1 MPSRQFRRDPQAA
14 QRQSIEAARAQVR
27 WPALALFIL
36 AGFWGSGL
44 LVLTTVR
51 ILVTAAAGDVEREPL
66 PIPRE
71 SITMIRTAWSVI
83 MILVSI
89 VIALGALQ
97 MYQLRSRQWAYCA
110 AIMAMIPCFAP
121 CYIGALPLGI
131 WAIVVLRRPDVDQAF
146 DENARLRIND
156 ELRAEPETG

>member
-1 MPSRQFRRDPQAA
+1 MPSRQFRRDPQAP

-27 WPALALFIL
+27 LPALALFIL

-44 LVLTTVR
+44 LVLTVLR
-51 ILVTAAAGDVEREPL
+51 MVVTAAVGEPAQGDL

-71 SITMIRTAWSVI
+71 SITLIRTTWSVM

-89 VIALGALQ
+89 AIALGALQ
-97 MYQLRSRQWAYCA
+97 MYQLRSRQWAYSA
-110 AIMAMIPCFAP
+110 AILAMVPCLAP

-131 WAIVVLRRPDVDQAF
+131 WAFVVLRRPEVDQAF
-146 DENARLRIND
+146 DENARLRIKD
-156 ELRAEPETG
+156 EEREAKG